1 MSRKQTMDLVDQP
14 VDPDAKRAY
23 RETIAR
29 AKARGRRERPG
40 PMEGTPNFDDIQ
52 EPRMTVDAVRGPQKP
67 QEQGLSPDTEAG
79 LKALAA
85 AQRKPVP
92 QEPAAEVEA
101 SEDAAAEPES
111 RELTNEE
118 ESDAI
123 RETIEA
129 RVEEFDIGQYILS
142 GGEMTQTVPIIPG
155 KLEVTF
161 RTATDY
167 EEWYVDNQLAKDR
180 DITARQYV
188 RRTNEWGLAMH
199 ISSLAGD
206 KWPSSRTGTS
216 TKRPFRSGFGKC
228 GSSPLRSSTFSPRT
242 SCGSWTVS
250 PRRCLS
256 RCWEMAENSSGVG
269 EGQRLLREVVLS
281 AQARVPGGGPLLG
294 RLEGTREDRS
304 RQRQGPGTGG
314 TWRRRSR

>member
-206 KWPSSRTGTS
+206 KWPLLFKPNGDINEEAVQERLR
-216 TKRPFRSGFGKC
+216 KVRKLP
-228 GSSPLRSSTFSPRT
+228 SPLFNLLTQNLLWFLDR
-242 SCGSWTVS
+242 VS
-250 PRRCLS
+250 KALS
-256 RCWEMAENSSGVG
+256 I
-269 EGQRLLREVVLS
+269 EV
-281 AQARVPGGGPLLG
+281 LG
-294 RLEGTREDRS
+294 NG
-304 RQRQGPGTGG
+304 
-314 TWRRRSR
+314 